1 MKVLLILAVLLPSMA
16 TWAIPFENVL
26 KSVETVELVGEQ
38 LKVSYK
44 LPCTDDNFSQLVF
57 MSDDTGDQ
65 SVGVGIVYSLEAR
78 NCRADGK
85 LHSFTKFLSKFPN
98 AYAYEALDVK

>member
-1 MKVLLILAVLLPSMA
+1 MKIALILCIILQTATAWSIPS
-16 TWAIPFENVL
+16 ENVL